1 MKLNGENMIFKKIIL
16 KNFKSH
22 KYTNINFD
30 KGITIIVGENGV
42 GKSSVLEGITYA
54 LFKKSTLN
62 QNDLITIDKNNERSS
77 TMYVE
82 LIFENNGIN
91 YKVIRTNNISKSTS
105 KLYQKTNKNFTLL
118 VEGNSEVNKMLSSII
133 DIDIDLFLNA
143 IYIRQGE
150 ITDLISKKPAER
162 KKLITKF
169 LKIDDLEKCWER
181 MPKII
186 NVYNNKKEKLEGM
199 LISKE
204 NVATE
209 LQTKKELLISLNE
222 ELNKQIKNKNDYD
235 KEKEEI
241 AKEKEILDDKK
252 SQYLIKYNKLNNNKK
267 ELNRLISNQQKL
279 SLKIEE
285 INEYENDLKNFKN
298 KLSELSNENF
308 DDKIINLKSENV
320 SLENINKTLKK
331 SLDDLLKVENE
342 CPICKSKITE
352 EKKNELELNYRNEI
366 KNNLNKINSNEENIK
381 ELKDKNK
388 NYNYYNNKIIELKTL
403 IKDKEEYKDKLD
415 NVLYNINIKNNDI
428 KNKEDELYDLEYDEN
443 KYNETVNN
451 ERNINEKISKNF
463 ENIGII
469 KGKISNT
476 ETRIEELKQDL
487 VDIEKMKIKMKKL
500 NDFIDLLN
508 EFRTLYGRDGIQNN
522 LRVMSKDSIQKNTNM
537 FFEKFNFDYSY
548 LKIDDDFK
556 VSLFKENKE
565 IDIDMLSGGE
575 KIAIALSL
583 RLGITQTVAKGNI
596 DCIFLDEPTIHLDEV
611 RIEELNNLLINMNI
625 IPQMII
631 VTHNQKLENL
641 GDNLIRIKKYN
652 GVSKVI
658 I

>member
-1 MKLNGENMIFKKIIL
+1 MIFKKIIL

-241 AKEKEILDDKK
+241 TKEKEILDDKK

-285 INEYENDLKNFKN
+285 INEYENDLKIFKN

-366 KNNLNKINSNEENIK
+366 KNNLNKINNNEENIK

-487 VDIEKMKIKMKKL
+487 VDIENIKMKMKKL

>member
-1 MKLNGENMIFKKIIL
+1 MIFKKIIL

-42 GKSSVLEGITYA
+42 GKSSILEGITYA

-91 YKVIRTNNISKSTS
+91 YKVVRTNNISKSTS
-105 KLYQKTNKNFTLL
+105 KLYQKINKNFTLL

-162 KKLITKF
+162 KKLITRF

-285 INEYENDLKNFKN
+285 INEYENDLKIFKN

-463 ENIGII
+463 ENIGVI

-487 VDIEKMKIKMKKL
+487 VDIENIKMKIKKL

-658 I
+658 L

>member
-22 KYTNINFD
+22 KYTNIDFD

-204 NVATE
+204 NVSTE

-320 SLENINKTLKK
+320 SLENINETLKK

-366 KNNLNKINSNEENIK
+366 KNNLNKINNNEENIK
-381 ELKDKNK
+381 K
-388 NYNYYNNKIIELKTL
+388 
-403 IKDKEEYKDKLD
+403 
-415 NVLYNINIKNNDI
+415 
-428 KNKEDELYDLEYDEN
+428 
-443 KYNETVNN
+443 
-451 ERNINEKISKNF
+451 
-463 ENIGII
+463 
-469 KGKISNT
+469 
-476 ETRIEELKQDL
+476 
-487 VDIEKMKIKMKKL
+487 
-500 NDFIDLLN
+500 
-508 EFRTLYGRDGIQNN
+508 
-522 LRVMSKDSIQKNTNM
+522 
-537 FFEKFNFDYSY
+537 
-548 LKIDDDFK
+548 
-556 VSLFKENKE
+556 
-565 IDIDMLSGGE
+565 
-575 KIAIALSL
+575 
-583 RLGITQTVAKGNI
+583 
-596 DCIFLDEPTIHLDEV
+596 
-611 RIEELNNLLINMNI
+611 
-625 IPQMII
+625 
-631 VTHNQKLENL
+631 
-641 GDNLIRIKKYN
+641 
-652 GVSKVI
+652 
-658 I
+658 

>member
-1 MKLNGENMIFKKIIL
+1 MIFKKIIL

-241 AKEKEILDDKK
+241 TKEKEILDDKK

-285 INEYENDLKNFKN
+285 INEYENDLKIFKN

-366 KNNLNKINSNEENIK
+366 KNNLNKINNNEENIK

-487 VDIEKMKIKMKKL
+487 VDIENIKIKMKKL

>member
-22 KYTNINFD
+22 KYTNIDFD

-204 NVATE
+204 NVSTE

-320 SLENINKTLKK
+320 SLENINETLKK

-381 ELKDKNK
+381 KLKDKNK

-487 VDIEKMKIKMKKL
+487 VDIENIKIKMKKL

-625 IPQMII
+625 ITQMII

>member
-1 MKLNGENMIFKKIIL
+1 MIFKKIIL

-42 GKSSVLEGITYA
+42 GKSSILEGITYA

-91 YKVIRTNNISKSTS
+91 YKVVRTNNISKSTS
-105 KLYQKTNKNFTLL
+105 KLYQKINKNFTLL

-162 KKLITKF
+162 KKLITRF

-241 AKEKEILDDKK
+241 AKEKQILDDKK
-252 SQYLIKYNKLNNNKK
+252 YQYLIKYNKLNNNKK

-285 INEYENDLKNFKN
+285 INEYENDLKIFKN

-463 ENIGII
+463 ENIGVI

-487 VDIEKMKIKMKKL
+487 VDIENIKMKIKKL

-658 I
+658 L

>member
-1 MKLNGENMIFKKIIL
+1 MIFKKIIL

-42 GKSSVLEGITYA
+42 GKSSILEGITYA

-91 YKVIRTNNISKSTS
+91 YKVVRTNNISKSTS
-105 KLYQKTNKNFTLL
+105 KLYQKINKNFTLL

-162 KKLITKF
+162 KKLITRF

-285 INEYENDLKNFKN
+285 INEYENDLKIFKN

-451 ERNINEKISKNF
+451 ERNINKKISKNF
-463 ENIGII
+463 ENIGVI

-487 VDIEKMKIKMKKL
+487 VDIENIKMKIKKL

-658 I
+658 L

>member
-1 MKLNGENMIFKKIIL
+1 MIFKKIIL

-42 GKSSVLEGITYA
+42 GKSSILEGITYA

-91 YKVIRTNNISKSTS
+91 YKVVRTNNISKSTS
-105 KLYQKTNKNFTLL
+105 KLYQEINKNFTLL

-162 KKLITKF
+162 KKLITRF

-285 INEYENDLKNFKN
+285 INEYENDLKIFKN

-463 ENIGII
+463 ENIGVI

-487 VDIEKMKIKMKKL
+487 VDIENIKMKIKKL

-658 I
+658 L

>member
-1 MKLNGENMIFKKIIL
+1 MIFKKIIL

-42 GKSSVLEGITYA
+42 GKSSILEGITYA

-91 YKVIRTNNISKSTS
+91 YKVVRTNNISKSTS
-105 KLYQKTNKNFTLL
+105 KLYQKINKNFTLL

-162 KKLITKF
+162 KKLITRF

-285 INEYENDLKNFKN
+285 INEYENDLKIFKN

-463 ENIGII
+463 ENIGVI

-487 VDIEKMKIKMKKL
+487 VDIENIKMKIKKL

-641 GDNLIRIKKYN
+641 GDDLIRIKKYN

-658 I
+658 L

>member
-1 MKLNGENMIFKKIIL
+1 MIFKKIIL

-42 GKSSVLEGITYA
+42 GKSSILEGITYA

-91 YKVIRTNNISKSTS
+91 YKVVRTNNISKSTS
-105 KLYQKTNKNFTLL
+105 KLYQKINKNFTLL

-162 KKLITKF
+162 KKLITRF

-285 INEYENDLKNFKN
+285 INEYENDLKIFKN

-451 ERNINEKISKNF
+451 ERNINKKISKNF
-463 ENIGII
+463 ENIGVI

-487 VDIEKMKIKMKKL
+487 VDIENIKMKIKKL

-548 LKIDDDFK
+548 SKIDDDFK

-658 I
+658 L